1 MVAVR
6 VGWVVAVCVGRAV
19 VDGVLLAV
27 TVAVGVGLAGSVA
40 EVVGVCVGG
49 LGVAV
54 AVAVAVIVAPA
65 LIWGVADAAG
75 SSSRAAWPVG
85 VGVIVLGTIWIV
97 AWQPESTISV
107 RRARMMRMLRI
118 GVA

>member
-1 MVAVR
+1 MVAVSDGR
-6 VGWVVAVCVGRAV
+6 MVAVSVGRAV

-40 EVVGVCVGG
+40 EAVGDCVGG
-49 LGVAV
+49 FGVAV
-54 AVAVAVIVAPA
+54 AVAPA

-75 SSSRAAWPVG
+75 SSSRADWPVG

-97 AWQPESTISV
+97 AWQPESKISV
-107 RRARMMRMLRI
+107 TRVSIAKMVRMLMS
-118 GVA
+118 VNYMF